1 MLTRA
6 IAIPLALLL
15 SIALAGCMTSSES
28 EPEDATVEAP
38 AVAEPVPAENDVP
51 GALDTDPQAETEAE
65 SSLPAADAP
74 EDAVAVPAE
83 PPPIANEIEL
93 PPGFAAFRWQEEL
106 SQPTALAFSPDGR
119 LFVAERGGK
128 LWSFRDLD
136 GNGAADER
144 VLFADGLTEL
154 LGFAILD
161 DARVYVSDRGR
172 ISLAEDLDGDG
183 TADIVTPLIRAL
195 PSGRHQ
201 NNGIALGPDGRLYLT
216 LGSTCNECVE
226 DNGVSASILAL
237 DLDSLQLE
245 VYASG
250 LRNSYDLVFTPDG
263 SLWATDNGSD
273 PPCATPDE
281 LNRITSATHYGWPY
295 CEEEVPPFENVQE
308 PALELGLHTSA
319 DGLVWVDSPLLPPEL
334 SGGFYIALFGA
345 NSGDPEIGKRVQFAK
360 LEADGSLTLREFA
373 TGFGNPLD
381 VTVGPGANLYVA
393 DFSRGVIYRIGA
405 PPE

>member
-1 MLTRA
+1 MRTRA
-6 IAIPLALLL
+6 IALPLALVL
-15 SIALAGCMTSSES
+15 SVALAGCNTSSES
-28 EPEDATVEAP
+28 EPEDAAAEPP
-38 AVAEPVPAENDVP
+38 AVAEPDPAENDAP
-51 GALDTDPQAETEAE
+51 GAPDTDPEAETEAE

-74 EDAVAVPAE
+74 EDAVAVAAE
-83 PPPIANEIEL
+83 PPPVANEIEL

-119 LFVAERGGK
+119 LFVAEREGK

-183 TADIVTPLIRAL
+183 SADIVTPLIRAL
-195 PSGRHQ
+195 PSGSHQ

-226 DNGVSASILAL
+226 DNDVSASILAL

-273 PPCATPDE
+273 PPCATPTNSTASPAPRTTAGRTARRRSPRSKTSRSRR
-281 LNRITSATHYGWPY
+281 LNSDCTPAPTDWSGSILRSCRLNSA
-295 CEEEVPPFENVQE
+295 
-308 PALELGLHTSA
+308 
-319 DGLVWVDSPLLPPEL
+319 
-334 SGGFYIALFGA
+334 GA
-345 NSGDPEIGKRVQFAK
+345 S
-360 LEADGSLTLREFA
+360 TLRSSAPARGIPKSASACSSPSWRRTGRSPCASSPPDLA
-373 TGFGNPLD
+373 TRWTSPWGRARTSMLRIS
-381 VTVGPGANLYVA
+381 VVA
-393 DFSRGVIYRIGA
+393 
-405 PPE
+405 